1 MRNVCVSEMFGS
13 LLVPDQVEA
22 VSQAL
27 LIGYGGH
34 LKTFLASNLSSVQK
48 DCRD

>member
-22 VSQAL
+22 ISQAL
-27 LIGYGGH
+27 LIGYGGALENFSCFQFVIG
-34 LKTFLASNLSSVQK
+34 LKRLS
-48 DCRD
+48 